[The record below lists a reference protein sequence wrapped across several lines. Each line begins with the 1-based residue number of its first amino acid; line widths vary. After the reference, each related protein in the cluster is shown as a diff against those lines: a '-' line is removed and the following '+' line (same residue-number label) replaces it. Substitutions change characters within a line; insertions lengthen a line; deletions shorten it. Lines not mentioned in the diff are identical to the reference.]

1 MEWFKQNLVGI
12 IGTLISIGSAIFSLI
27 QAKKANQEKKEAIKV
42 KEDIIKRYTDY
53 NDSQLRTKIESVLR
67 NLNGFRGRK
76 NIEDSSKIGK
86 NEYSD
91 VTELLILIRS
101 QKIFEEQEIKEN
113 VEACEKITQSN
124 DFNQQSISELINRL
138 ANIQRFIDKSIKRM

>member
-101 QKIFEEQEIKEN
+101 QKIFEQN
-113 VEACEKITQSN
+113 FRTAS
-124 DFNQQSISELINRL
+124 
-138 ANIQRFIDKSIKRM
+138 